1 MNTDVEAIAAEI
13 RLHAQLGAAI
23 AVITGLIARLDAG
36 EGVKV
41 TRAERFVLCCR
52 LTATHDQ
59 LGALI
64 RDLDSGDPANLGG
77 P

>member
-36 EGVKV
+36 EES
-41 TRAERFVLCCR
+41 RSP
-52 LTATHDQ
+52 
-59 LGALI
+59 AL
-64 RDLDSGDPANLGG
+64 SGSYSAAASPQHTTNSAR
-77 P
+77 